1 MQAKQRGF
9 TLLEVL
15 LAGFILFLTISVTTL
30 IYKGALLS
38 SGKAER
44 SLAISAAAPAIH
56 RLVTEQ
62 VRNIGVANNSL
73 GDGRYGDIEYRW
85 EAALISIGKPSLALV
100 ELNDLEDTQVYSLWN
115 VELSLQKGPLVKTY
129 NFTEISW

>member
-62 VRNIGVANNSL
+62 VRNIGLSNNSL

-85 EAALISIGKPSLALV
+85 QATLIYIGKPSLALV
-100 ELNDLEDTQVYSLWN
+100 ELNGLQDTQVYSLWN

>member
-1 MQAKQRGF
+1 MQAKQQGF

-44 SLAISAAAPAIH
+44 SLAISAAAPAIR

-115 VELSLQKGPLVKTY
+115 VELSLQKGPLVKNY

>member
-62 VRNIGVANNSL
+62 VRNIGGANNSL

-85 EAALISIGKPSLALV
+85 QAALIYIGKPSLALV
-100 ELNDLEDTQVYSLWN
+100 ELNGLQDTQVYSLWN
-115 VELSLQKGPLVKTY
+115 VELSLQKGPLVKNY
-129 NFTEISW
+129 NFTELSW

>member
-1 MQAKQRGF
+1 MQAKQQGF

-44 SLAISAAAPAIH
+44 SLAISAAAPAIR

-62 VRNIGVANNSL
+62 VRNIGGANNSL

-85 EAALISIGKPSLALV
+85 QAALISIGKPSLVLV

-115 VELSLQKGPLVKTY
+115 VELSLQKGPLVKNY
-129 NFTEISW
+129 NFTELSW

>member
-1 MQAKQRGF
+1 MQAKQQGF

-44 SLAISAAAPAIH
+44 SLAISAAAPAIR

-85 EAALISIGKPSLALV
+85 QAALISIGKPSLALV

>member
-1 MQAKQRGF
+1 MQAKQQGF

-62 VRNIGVANNSL
+62 IRTGGVANNPL
-73 GDGRYGDIEYRW
+73 GQGRYGDIEYRW
-85 EAALISIGKPSLALV
+85 QASLAYIGKPSLMLV
-100 ELNDLEDTQVYSLWN
+100 NLNNLEDTQIYSLWT
-115 VELSLQKGPLVKTY
+115 VELSLQRGPLIKSY
-129 NFTEISW
+129 NFIEISW

>member
-1 MQAKQRGF
+1 MQAKQQGF

-38 SGKAER
+38 SVKAER
-44 SLAISAAAPAIH
+44 SLAISAAAPAIR

-62 VRNIGVANNSL
+62 VRNIGGANNSL

-85 EAALISIGKPSLALV
+85 QAALISIGKPSLVLV

-115 VELSLQKGPLVKTY
+115 VELSLQKGPLVKNY
-129 NFTEISW
+129 NFTELSW